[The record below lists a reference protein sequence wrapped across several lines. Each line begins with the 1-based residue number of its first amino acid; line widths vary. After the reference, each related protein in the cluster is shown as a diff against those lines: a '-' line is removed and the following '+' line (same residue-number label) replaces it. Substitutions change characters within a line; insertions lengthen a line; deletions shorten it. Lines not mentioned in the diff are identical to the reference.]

1 MENAVDQRDR
11 LYGEF
16 RHAIDAKNR
25 LFIPA
30 KFREEIGETFYLTRR
45 ILDPCLAIYSEKEWK
60 TFSDKVNSLPDSKV
74 RKIKQLVFPKTT
86 LVTPD
91 SHGRILIPANL
102 LEYAQ
107 IEKTAVVTGA
117 GDHIEIWNETKWDI
131 LQKQLEGENLE
142 DICYECGL

>member
-1 MENAVDQRDR
+1 MENGAAASDR

-30 KFREEIGETFYLTRR
+30 KFREQIGETFYLTRR
-45 ILDPCLAIYSEKEWK
+45 ILDKCLAIYSEREWQK
-60 TFSDKVNSLPDSKV
+60 FSDKLNSLPDSKV
-74 RKIKQLVFPKTT
+74 RKIKQLVFPKTS

-102 LEYAQ
+102 LEYAE
-107 IEKTAVVTGA
+107 IDKTAVVSGE

-131 LQKQLEGENLE
+131 LQKQLEEENLE
-142 DICYECGL
+142 DVCYECGL